1 MITVPISKNGTI
13 PLSHLIE
20 ITKNFSKDLYLISGD
35 EGYNTNKN
43 SKDIITYNISSNVD
57 NKFSSIFQYIK
68 IQCQISYFI
77 IKLRKKVDINIFF
90 FGGESLWLPLIISRL
105 LRKKSI
111 VILTG
116 NPTKHS
122 GQNEIII
129 NLRKLINR
137 FVFFISNEIVV
148 YTENI
153 IKERNLEEYE
163 NKIKIAHQHFL
174 NFNNFKNS
182 NPFKERKNNIGF
194 IGELRELK
202 GIMNLVEAMPQI
214 IDEKKDVQLLIIG
227 KGKLD
232 NKIHKFIED
241 NSLKNN
247 IKMIGWVDNY
257 KLPDYLNN
265 LKLLILPSYSE
276 GLPGVIVESMA
287 CGTPVLT
294 TNVGSIPD
302 IIENHKNGFILDD
315 NNSKCISKSVLGIL
329 KSDEINKISENA
341 QKTAN
346 KKFSYNNALN
356 LWKKVYCENDG

>member
-1 MITVPISKNGTI
+1 
-13 PLSHLIE
+13 
-20 ITKNFSKDLYLISGD
+20 
-35 EGYNTNKN
+35 
-43 SKDIITYNISSNVD
+43 
-57 NKFSSIFQYIK
+57 
-68 IQCQISYFI
+68 
-77 IKLRKKVDINIFF
+77 
-90 FGGESLWLPLIISRL
+90 
-105 LRKKSI
+105 
-111 VILTG
+111 
-116 NPTKHS
+116 
-122 GQNEIII
+122 
-129 NLRKLINR
+129 
-137 FVFFISNEIVV
+137 
-148 YTENI
+148 
-153 IKERNLEEYE
+153 
-163 NKIKIAHQHFL
+163 
-174 NFNNFKNS
+174 
-182 NPFKERKNNIGF
+182 
-194 IGELRELK
+194 
-202 GIMNLVEAMPQI
+202 MNLVEAMPQI